1 MVRHS
6 EFEVVHQVLSENMHA
21 SIRQPQKNPKDKH
34 FRGMQVVF
42 GIFAGKRGSCCGSIP
57 SRSGHRN
64 LESDDVNLLLTN
76 TANAQTL

>member
-42 GIFAGKRGSCCGSIP
+42 GIFAG
-57 SRSGHRN
+57 
-64 LESDDVNLLLTN
+64 
-76 TANAQTL
+76 AQRA